1 MYLVAIILC
10 SIDFVSDLRR
20 NLEALYWDNSED
32 GAAMTASSPNRH
44 ESQDEQLLISLHFN
58 Y

>member
-20 NLEALYWDNSED
+20 NLEALCWDNSED
-32 GAAMTASSPNRH
+32 GDGVGSRPP
-44 ESQDEQLLISLHFN
+44 
-58 Y
+58 

>member
-20 NLEALYWDNSED
+20 NLEELCWDNSED
-32 GAAMTASSPNRH
+32 RDGVEARTP
-44 ESQDEQLLISLHFN
+44 
-58 Y
+58 